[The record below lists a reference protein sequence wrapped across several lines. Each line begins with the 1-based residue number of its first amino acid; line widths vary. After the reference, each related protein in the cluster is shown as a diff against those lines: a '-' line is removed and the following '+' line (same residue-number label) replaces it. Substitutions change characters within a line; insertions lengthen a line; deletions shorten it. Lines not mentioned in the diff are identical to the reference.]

1 MSTSR
6 KGRDVALLKCNSLK
20 KKSIEAFNCSS
31 GLVVLSAL
39 SGTRGTDDLIFDID
53 SGQKHCSLDDG
64 LSHGSVID
72 PTTHRS
78 YHFPAN
84 SAASDTNK
92 TIGWQSLQILPS
104 FLTGG

>member
-39 SGTRGTDDLIFDID
+39 SGTHGTDDLIFDID
-53 SGQKHCSLDDG
+53 SGQNIVLLMTASHMV
-64 LSHGSVID
+64 LS
-72 PTTHRS
+72 
-78 YHFPAN
+78 
-84 SAASDTNK
+84 
-92 TIGWQSLQILPS
+92 
-104 FLTGG
+104 